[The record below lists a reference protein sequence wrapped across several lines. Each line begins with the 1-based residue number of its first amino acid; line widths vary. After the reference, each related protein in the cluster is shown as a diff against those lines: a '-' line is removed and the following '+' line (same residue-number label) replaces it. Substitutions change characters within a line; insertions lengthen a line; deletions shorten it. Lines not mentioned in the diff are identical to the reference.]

1 MRYFILIIL
10 FIFNGFCLKAQTELA
25 DILKKKYDIKK
36 GFETMVNISID
47 IPGLTIPPKDISV
60 VYEKGKKPQ
69 IKGKGILLLPKK
81 GFLNQFS
88 ELLEVQA
95 HWILLEEKGGSMS
108 YKLVSLDPKSDWVTA
123 DLKISKANLRID
135 EINLTTKESGVY
147 LIKHSYGKENFPT
160 ATEISFLTNKFNVPL
175 KFLGKS
181 NIKNV
186 KDKDGKVKGKI
197 VLKFTNFKML

>member
-1 MRYFILIIL
+1 MRHFILITL
-10 FIFNGFCLKAQTELA
+10 TLLYCFGAKAQIEIA
-25 DILKKKYDIKK
+25 ENLKKKYAINK

-47 IPGLTIPPKDISV
+47 VPGLIIQPKDISV
-60 VYEKGKKPQ
+60 FYENGKKAQ

-88 ELLEVQA
+88 DLLNVSA
-95 HWILLEEKGGSMS
+95 HWILLEDNGDLSR

-123 DLKISKANLRID
+123 DLKISKSNLRID
-135 EINLTTKESGVY
+135 EINLTTKESGMY
-147 LIKHSYGKENFPT
+147 LIKHFYGKGVFPT
-160 ATEISFLTNKFNVPL
+160 ATEISFFTNKFNVPL

-181 NIKNV
+181 NIKNI

-197 VLKFTNFKML
+197 VLKFSNFKML

>member
-1 MRYFILIIL
+1 MRHFILITIL
-10 FIFNGFCLKAQTELA
+10 LLNCFGVKAQTELA
-25 DILKKKYDIKK
+25 DNLKKKYTINR
-36 GFETMVNISID
+36 GFQTMVNISID
-47 IPGLTIPPKDISV
+47 VPGLTIPPKDISV
-60 VYEKGKKPQ
+60 VYENGKKPQ

-88 ELLEVQA
+88 DLLDVQA
-95 HWILLEEKGGSMS
+95 HWILIEEKGDLLG

-135 EINLTTKESGVY
+135 EINLTTRESGVY
-147 LIKHSYGKENFPT
+147 LIKHSYGKGVFPT
-160 ATEISFLTNKFNVPL
+160 ATEISFLTNRFNIPL

-181 NIKNV
+181 NIKNI

-197 VLKFTNFKML
+197 FLRFINFRIL

>member
-1 MRYFILIIL
+1 MRHFILITIL
-10 FIFNGFCLKAQTELA
+10 LLNCFGVKAQTELA
-25 DILKKKYDIKK
+25 DNLKKKYTINR
-36 GFETMVNISID
+36 GFQTMVNISID
-47 IPGLTIPPKDISV
+47 VPGLTIPPKDISV

-88 ELLEVQA
+88 DLLDVQA
-95 HWILLEEKGGSMS
+95 HWILMEEKGDLLG
-108 YKLVSLDPKSDWVTA
+108 YKLVSLEPKSDWVTA

-135 EINLTTKESGVY
+135 EINLTTRESGVY
-147 LIKHSYGKENFPT
+147 LIKHSYGKGVFPT
-160 ATEISFLTNKFNVPL
+160 ATEISFLTNRFNIPL

-181 NIKNV
+181 NIKNI

-197 VLKFTNFKML
+197 VLKFSNFKML

>member
-1 MRYFILIIL
+1 MRDYILIIVL
-10 FIFNGFCLKAQTELA
+10 FLNCFCVKAQTELA
-25 DILKKKYDIKK
+25 NNLKTKYVINS

-47 IPGLTIPPKDISV
+47 VPGLTIPPKDISV
-60 VYEKGKKPQ
+60 FYEKGKKPQ

-88 ELLEVQA
+88 DLLEVSA
-95 HWILLEEKGGSMS
+95 HWILLEEKGDLLG

-147 LIKHSYGKENFPT
+147 LIKHSYGKGVFPT
-160 ATEISFLTNKFNVPL
+160 ATEIIFLTNKFNIPL

-181 NIKNV
+181 NIKNI

-197 VLKFTNFKML
+197 FLRFTNFRIL

>member
-1 MRYFILIIL
+1 MKHFILIFFFL
-10 FIFNGFCLKAQTELA
+10 FQCFGVNAQTELA
-25 DILKKKYDIKK
+25 DNLKKKYTINR

-47 IPGLTIPPKDISV
+47 VPGLTIPPKDISV
-60 VYEKGKKPQ
+60 FYEKGKKPQ

-88 ELLEVQA
+88 DLLNVPA
-95 HWILLEEKGGSMS
+95 HWILLEEKGDIGF

-123 DLKISKANLRID
+123 DLKISKSNLRID

-147 LIKHSYGKENFPT
+147 LIKHSYGKGVFPT
-160 ATEISFLTNKFNVPL
+160 ATEISFLTNRFNIPL

-181 NIKNV
+181 NIKNI

-197 VLKFTNFKML
+197 FLRFTNFRVL

>member
-1 MRYFILIIL
+1 MRHFILIML
-10 FIFNGFCLKAQTELA
+10 FISNGFCLKAQTELA
-25 DILKKKYDIKK
+25 DNLKKKYAINR

-47 IPGLTIPPKDISV
+47 VPGLTIQPKEISV
-60 VYEKGKKPQ
+60 FYEKGKKPQ

-88 ELLEVQA
+88 DLLDVPA
-95 HWILLEEKGGSMS
+95 HWILLEEKGDLWL

-123 DLKISKANLRID
+123 DLKISKTNLRID

-147 LIKHSYGKENFPT
+147 LIKHSYGKGVFPT
-160 ATEISFLTNKFNVPL
+160 ATEISFLTNKFNIPL

-181 NIKNV
+181 NIKNI

-197 VLKFTNFKML
+197 VLKFTNFRIL

>member
-1 MRYFILIIL
+1 MKHFILI
-10 FIFNGFCLKAQTELA
+10 FIFLFQCFGVKAQTELA
-25 DILKKKYDIKK
+25 DNLKKKYTINR
-36 GFETMVNISID
+36 GFQTMVNISID
-47 IPGLTIPPKDISV
+47 VPGLTIPPKDISV

-88 ELLEVQA
+88 DLLDVQA
-95 HWILLEEKGGSMS
+95 HWILMEEKGGLLG

-147 LIKHSYGKENFPT
+147 LIKHSYGKGVFPT
-160 ATEISFLTNKFNVPL
+160 ATEISFLTNRFNIPL

-181 NIKNV
+181 NIKNI

-197 VLKFTNFKML
+197 FLRFTNFRVL

>member
-1 MRYFILIIL
+1 MKHFTLILL
-10 FIFNGFCLKAQTELA
+10 FLFQCFGAKAQTELA
-25 DILKKKYDIKK
+25 DNLKKKYAINR

-47 IPGLTIPPKDISV
+47 VPGLTIPPKDISV
-60 VYEKGKKPQ
+60 FYEKGKKPQ

-88 ELLEVQA
+88 DLLNVPA
-95 HWILLEEKGGSMS
+95 HWILLEEKGDLEF

-147 LIKHSYGKENFPT
+147 LMKHSYGNGVFPT
-160 ATEISFLTNKFNVPL
+160 ATEISFLTNRFNIPL

-181 NIKNV
+181 NIKNI
-186 KDKDGKVKGKI
+186 KDKEGKVKGKI
-197 VLKFTNFKML
+197 FLRFTNFRVL

>member
-1 MRYFILIIL
+1 MRYFIVIMVLL
-10 FIFNGFCLKAQTELA
+10 LNFLGVKSQTELA
-25 DILKKKYDIKK
+25 DNLKKKYTINR

-47 IPGLTIPPKDISV
+47 VPGLTIPPKDISV
-60 VYEKGKKPQ
+60 IYEKGKKPH

-123 DLKISKANLRID
+123 DLKISKANLHID

-147 LIKHSYGKENFPT
+147 LIKHSYGKGIFPM
-160 ATEISFLTNKFNVPL
+160 ATEISFLTNKFNIPL

-186 KDKDGKVKGKI
+186 KDKEGKVKGKI
-197 VLKFTNFKML
+197 FLKFTNFKML

>member
-10 FIFNGFCLKAQTELA
+10 FIFNGLCLKAQTELA
-25 DILKKKYDIKK
+25 DNLKKKYTINR

-47 IPGLTIPPKDISV
+47 VPGLTIPPKDISV

-95 HWILLEEKGGSMS
+95 HWILLEEKGSSMS

-147 LIKHSYGKENFPT
+147 LIKHSYGKGVYPT

-181 NIKNV
+181 NIKSI

>member
-1 MRYFILIIL
+1 MKHFILIFL
-10 FIFNGFCLKAQTELA
+10 FLFQCFGVKAQMELA
-25 DILKKKYDIKK
+25 DNLKKKYTINR

-47 IPGLTIPPKDISV
+47 VPGLTIPPKDISV
-60 VYEKGKKPQ
+60 IYEKGKKPQ

-88 ELLEVQA
+88 DLLDVQA
-95 HWILLEEKGGSMS
+95 HWILLEEKGNVMC

-135 EINLTTKESGVY
+135 QINLTTKEAGVF
-147 LIKHSYGKENFPT
+147 LIKHSYGKAIFPT
-160 ATEISFLTNKFNVPL
+160 ATEISFLTNKFNIPL

-181 NIKNV
+181 NIKNI
-186 KDKDGKVKGKI
+186 KDKEGKVKGKI
-197 VLKFTNFKML
+197 FLRFTNFRIL

>member
-1 MRYFILIIL
+1 MKHCIFILALL
-10 FIFNGFCLKAQTELA
+10 FSGYSFKAQSEIA
-25 DILKKKYDIKK
+25 DNLKKKYAIKK
-36 GFETMVNISID
+36 GFETLVNISID
-47 IPGLTIPPKDISV
+47 VPGLTIPSKDICV
-60 VYEKGKKPQ
+60 VYEKGKKPL

-95 HWILLEEKGGSMS
+95 HWILLEEKGGSIS

-123 DLKISKANLRID
+123 DLKISKENIRID

-147 LIKHSYGKENFPT
+147 LIKHSYGKSIFPT
-160 ATEISFLTNKFNVPL
+160 TTEISFLTNKFNIPL

-197 VLKFTNFKML
+197 LLKFTNFRML

>member
-1 MRYFILIIL
+1 MRHFILIIL
-10 FIFNGFCLKAQTELA
+10 FFFSGFLVKAQTELA
-25 DILKKKYDIKK
+25 DNLKKKYTINR

-47 IPGLTIPPKDISV
+47 VPGLTIPPKDISV
-60 VYEKGKKPQ
+60 IYEKGKKPI

-88 ELLEVQA
+88 ELLNVEA
-95 HWILLEEKGGSMS
+95 HWIPLEEKGDVLR

-123 DLKISKANLRID
+123 DLKISKASLHLD

-147 LIKHSYGKENFPT
+147 LIKHFYGKGIFPT
-160 ATEISFLTNKFNVPL
+160 TTEISFLTNKFNIPL

-181 NIKNV
+181 NIKSI

-197 VLKFTNFKML
+197 FLRFTNFRML

>member
-1 MRYFILIIL
+1 MRHFILIIL
-10 FIFNGFCLKAQTELA
+10 FFFSGFIVKAQTELA
-25 DILKKKYDIKK
+25 DNLKKKYIINR
-36 GFETMVNISID
+36 GFETLVNISID
-47 IPGLTIPPKDISV
+47 VPGLTIPPKDISV
-60 VYEKGKKPQ
+60 FYENGKKPI

-88 ELLEVQA
+88 DLLDVQA
-95 HWILLEEKGGSMS
+95 HWILLEEKGNEIV

-123 DLKISKANLRID
+123 DLKISKASLHID

-147 LIKHSYGKENFPT
+147 LIKHFYGKGIFPT
-160 ATEISFLTNKFNVPL
+160 TTEISFLTNKFNIPL

-181 NIKNV
+181 NIKNI

-197 VLKFTNFKML
+197 VLKFSNFKML

>member
-1 MRYFILIIL
+1 MKNTILIIIFL
-10 FIFNGFCLKAQTELA
+10 FSGFLVKAQTELA
-25 DILKKKYDIKK
+25 ENLKNKYSINR

-47 IPGLTIPPKDISV
+47 VPGLTIPPKDISV
-60 VYEKGKKPQ
+60 FYEKGKKPQ

-88 ELLEVQA
+88 DLLNVQA
-95 HWILLEEKGGSMS
+95 HWILLDEKGDILS

-123 DLKISKANLRID
+123 DLKISKASLHID
-135 EINLTTKESGVY
+135 EINLTTKESGVF
-147 LIKHSYGKENFPT
+147 LIKHSYGKAVFPT
-160 ATEISFLTNKFNVPL
+160 ATEISFLTNKFNIPL

-181 NIKNV
+181 NIKSI

-197 VLKFTNFKML
+197 FLKFTNFKMF

>member
-1 MRYFILIIL
+1 MVLL
-10 FIFNGFCLKAQTELA
+10 FNCLDVKSQTELA
-25 DILKKKYDIKK
+25 DNLKKKYTINR

-47 IPGLTIPPKDISV
+47 VPGLTIPPKDISV
-60 VYEKGKKPQ
+60 IYEKGKKSQ

-81 GFLNQFS
+81 GFLNQIP

-95 HWILLEEKGGSMS
+95 HWIFLEEKGGSMS

-123 DLKISKANLRID
+123 DLKISKANLHID

-147 LIKHSYGKENFPT
+147 LIKHSYGKGVFPM
-160 ATEISFLTNKFNVPL
+160 ATEIIFLTNKFNVPL

>member
-1 MRYFILIIL
+1 MKHFILILL
-10 FIFNGFCLKAQTELA
+10 FFFSGFLVKAQTELA
-25 DILKKKYDIKK
+25 DNLKKKYTINR

-47 IPGLTIPPKDISV
+47 VPGLTILPKDISV
-60 VYEKGKKPQ
+60 IYEKGKKPI

-88 ELLEVQA
+88 ELLNVEA
-95 HWILLEEKGGSMS
+95 HWILLEEKGDVMR

-123 DLKISKANLRID
+123 DLKISKANLLID

-147 LIKHSYGKENFPT
+147 LIKHSYGKGVFPT
-160 ATEISFLTNKFNVPL
+160 TTEISFLTNKFNIPL

-186 KDKDGKVKGKI
+186 KDKEGKVKGKI
-197 VLKFTNFKML
+197 FLRFTNFRML

>member
-1 MRYFILIIL
+1 MRHFILIIL

-25 DILKKKYDIKK
+25 DNLKKKYTLNR

-47 IPGLTIPPKDISV
+47 VPGLTIPPKDISV
-60 VYEKGKKPQ
+60 FYEKGKKPQ

-81 GFLNQFS
+81 GFFNQFS
-88 ELLEVQA
+88 DLLEVQA
-95 HWILLEEKGGSMS
+95 HWILLEEKEDLVI

-123 DLKISKANLRID
+123 DLKISIASLHID

-147 LIKHSYGKENFPT
+147 LIKHSYAKGVFPT
-160 ATEISFLTNKFNVPL
+160 ATEISFLTNKFNIPL

-197 VLKFTNFKML
+197 ILKFTNFKVL

>member
-1 MRYFILIIL
+1 MRHFILILIL
-10 FIFNGFCLKAQTELA
+10 LFNCFGAKSQTELA
-25 DILKKKYDIKK
+25 DNLKKKYDIKK
-36 GFETMVNISID
+36 GFETLVTISID
-47 IPGLTIPPKDISV
+47 VPGLTIPPKDISV
-60 VYEKGKKPQ
+60 FYEKGKKPQ

-88 ELLEVQA
+88 ELLNVPA
-95 HWILLEEKGGSMS
+95 HWILLEENGDLKT

-147 LIKHSYGKENFPT
+147 LIKHSYGKGVFPT
-160 ATEISFLTNKFNVPL
+160 ETEISFLTHKFNLPL

-181 NIKNV
+181 NIKNI

-197 VLKFTNFKML
+197 FLKFSNFRLL